1 MPSFDIVSEV
11 DLQEVDNAINQARK
25 ELSSRWDFK
34 GVPAEIELG
43 SDKASIEL
51 KTDGEERLDALWD
64 ILLGRLI
71 KRGITANA
79 LQREK
84 KEPAGGKLWKQ
95 RVVLQQGIPQDK
107 AKQLVKMIKDTKLKV
122 QAAVQGETLR
132 ISGKSRD
139 DLQEVIQLCKSN
151 ADKLR
156 LDMQFKNFRD

>member
-25 ELSSRWDFK
+25 ELTTRWDFK

-79 LQREK
+79 LTREK
-84 KEPAGGKLWKQ
+84 KEPAGGKLWRQK
-95 RVVLQQGIPQDK
+95 VVLQQGIPAEK
-107 AKQLVKMIKDTKLKV
+107 AKQIVKHIKDSKLKV
-122 QAAVQGETLR
+122 QPAIQGETLR
-132 ISGKSRD
+132 VTGKNRD
-139 DLQEVIQLCKSN
+139 DLQAVIQLCKSKS
-151 ADKLR
+151 DELK